1 MEIGIDDLCGP
12 EIAEFLTEHLR
23 CLAEVTPSESRHALN
38 LGELRKPDI
47 IFWSVRRG
55 QELVGCGALK
65 RLDLEHG
72 EIKSMRTGKGHLRQ
86 GVASMVL
93 EKIIT
98 EAKQRGYRRLSLET
112 GAMPYFEPARRL
124 YGKFGFRICPP
135 FADYRED
142 PNSVFMTKEL

>member
-1 MEIGIDDLCGP
+1 MSSSIMEIRVDDLCGP

-38 LGELRKPDI
+38 FDELRKPEI
-47 IFWSVRRG
+47 TFWSVG
-55 QELVGCGALK
+55 GCGALK
-65 RLDLEHG
+65 QLDVEHG

-98 EAKQRGYRRLSLET
+98 EAKRQGY
-112 GAMPYFEPARRL
+112 
-124 YGKFGFRICPP
+124 
-135 FADYRED
+135 
-142 PNSVFMTKEL
+142 